1 MGKKAIQTSSGDK
14 PKKVKRIP
22 PALTAEGRENQL
34 ISLAYDLVEQRLRE
48 GTATSQETT
57 HFLKMGSLKERK
69 ELEIMEK
76 QKVLLDAKAEALA
89 STKRIEELYS
99 NAIEAMK
106 AYHGSPS
113 TGNEEE

>member
-1 MGKKAIQTSSGDK
+1 MGKKATSPSFSEN
-14 PKKVKRIP
+14 KKKQKRTP
-22 PALTAEGRENQL
+22 PSLTAEGRENQL

-76 QKVLLDAKAEALA
+76 QGVLLDAKAEALA
-89 STKRIEELYS
+89 SSKRIEELFS
-99 NAIEAMK
+99 NAIAAMK
-106 AYHGSPS
+106 SYSGE
-113 TGNEEE
+113 NVDEELEE

>member
-1 MGKKAIQTSSGDK
+1 MGKKATQTSSGDK
-14 PKKVKRIP
+14 PKRAKRTP

-34 ISLAYDLVEQRLRE
+34 ISLAYDLVEQRLRD
-48 GTATSQETT
+48 GSATSQETT

-76 QKVLLDAKAEALA
+76 QSVLLDAKAEALA
-89 STKRIEELYS
+89 STKRIEELYA

-106 AYHGSPS
+106 SYNGGKS
-113 TGNEEE
+113 EEMDD

>member
-1 MGKKAIQTSSGDK
+1 MGRKAVQTSSGDK
-14 PKKVKRIP
+14 PKKAKRTP

-34 ISLAYDLVEQRLRE
+34 ISLAYDLVEQRLRD
-48 GTATSQETT
+48 GSATSQETT

-106 AYHGSPS
+106 AYHGTPS
-113 TGNEEE
+113 DANEEE

>member
-1 MGKKAIQTSSGDK
+1 MGKKATPTSSGDK
-14 PKKVKRIP
+14 PKRVKRVP
-22 PALTAEGRENQL
+22 PALTAEGRENHL
-34 ISLAYDLVEQRLRE
+34 ISLAYDLVEQRLLN

-76 QKVLLDAKAEALA
+76 QKELLDAKAEALA
-89 STKRIEELYS
+89 SSKRIEELYS

-106 AYHGSPS
+106 AYHGGSS
-113 TGNEEE
+113 DDDREE